1 MNIEI
6 ILDINTSGSI
16 DIPLSGFNEGS
27 VKVLAQKGN
36 NLIASKMIHLSLEPL
51 EDIFKVENNLTL
63 GAISVSFFAIP
74 GKVDATIYDCS
85 GRKIKDK
92 FWVYSKDGEK
102 SENWYIK
109 ELLPGIYFLQ
119 VKQEKFWIFTG
130 KIVKL

>member
-1 MNIEI
+1 MIKLEI
-6 ILDINTSGSI
+6 PEENLKFIIRYFNTEN
-16 DIPLSGFNEGS
+16 L
-27 VKVLAQKGN
+27 KVSRYKTGLY
-36 NLIASKMIHLSLEPL
+36 IISKMIHLSLEPL
-51 EDIFKVENNLTL
+51 KDIFKVENNLTL
-63 GAISVSFFAIP
+63 EAISVSFFAIP

-92 FWVYSKDGEK
+92 FWVYSK
-102 SENWYIK
+102 